1 MNNDGGSKGFL
12 WIIPVVVIVF
22 GVLCVT
28 GLMGLLPAGLATLM
42 KIIGIAAIAIGVI
55 ILAII
60 VAIIVIAVRSSH
72 EKEDANLEDKAQ
84 VRKII
89 SEKEKELNKIRSTIS
104 VTKMNLRRTEER
116 VHLIKG
122 EPDFEDDYRE
132 LLSECA
138 ELQKII
144 DEAEHRASELHT
156 EILQLKQR
164 KNTAESKFSK
174 AEHIRENSE
183 KMDNL
188 EEKAQREEDLANALQ
203 ELEGKRMQ

>member
-1 MNNDGGSKGFL
+1 MNDNSSKGFL

-28 GLMGLLPAGLATLM
+28 GLMGLLPSGLATLM

-55 ILAII
+55 ILAI
-60 VAIIVIAVRSSH
+60 VIAVIIIAVKSSH
-72 EKEDANLEDKAQ
+72 EKEDTNLEDKAQ

-89 SEKEKELNKIRSTIS
+89 TEKEKELSKLRSTIS
-104 VTKMNLRRTEER
+104 VTKMSLRRTEDR
-116 VHLIKG
+116 VKLIKG
-122 EPDFEDDYRE
+122 EPDFEEDYKE

-138 ELQKII
+138 DLQKII
-144 DEAEHRASELHT
+144 DEAEHSASELHK

-164 KNTAESKFSK
+164 KNSAEAKFKK
-174 AEHIRENSE
+174 AEYIREDSE
-183 KMDNL
+183 KVDTL
-188 EEKAQREEDLANALQ
+188 EQKAQREEDMANALL